1 MPWIGPGS
9 NVSSHTAVTL
19 PFLSIFFVISST
31 QERFYCTWLVDER
44 INSMKK
50 IWLVCFAGAALA
62 LNAQTNLPTPAP
74 EPLFPPVTMPTGPG
88 MAPRRDTQIDSDSGE
103 FRQKTSTVI
112 YRGNVRV
119 NDPQMILTCDLL
131 TLEAPKLP
139 VGKFVQTT
147 ASGNVVIDF
156 VDDKGQTNHAT
167 AGEAIYTYCITN
179 GITNAVITL
188 TNSPVVSSPQG
199 VLRGAAVIWDRIH
212 DTVFVPAVQTSIH
225 PGTNTVDLFEN
236 VNRTTKTGT
245 NSAVVA
251 P

>member
-1 MPWIGPGS
+1 
-9 NVSSHTAVTL
+9 
-19 PFLSIFFVISST
+19 
-31 QERFYCTWLVDER
+31 
-44 INSMKK
+44 MKK
-50 IWLVCFAGAALA
+50 IWMVFLAGFVLA
-62 LNAQTNLPTPAP
+62 LKAQTNSPAPASAPGP
-74 EPLFPPVTMPTGPG
+74 EPLFPPVTMPTAPG
-88 MAPRRDTQIDSDSGE
+88 AAPRRDTTIDSEGGE
-103 FRQKTSTVI
+103 FHQKTSTAI

-119 NDPQMILTCDLL
+119 YDPHMILTCDLL

-139 VGKFVQTT
+139 VGKFSQVT

-156 VDDKGQTNHAT
+156 IDDKGQTNHAT

-179 GITNAVITL
+179 GITNAVIIL

-199 VLRGAAVIWDRIH
+199 VLSGTAIIWDRIH

-236 VNRTTKTGT
+236 MNRTAKNET
-245 NSAVVA
+245 NSV